1 MRLLGKGRRV
11 QSPVPEARRPSAASP
26 ETPEADAAVAEPV
39 TAPTTGS
46 TIIEPRQTEKSML
59 GDQTQQNSEEQA
71 DTSIGKGSQIVGTL
85 KFEGTVRID
94 GQVEGEVTAQ
104 ESVIIADSAI
114 VKAKVSADTIIITGK
129 VTGDITA
136 RRRVEIRAPGQLHGN
151 VTTPS
156 LVIHDGVLFE
166 GQCSMGRGV
175 ERKANQKAAATN
187 GNPRPGA
194 ADAQSE
200 TTSSCTTI

>member
-1 MRLLGKGRRV
+1 
-11 QSPVPEARRPSAASP
+11 
-26 ETPEADAAVAEPV
+26 
-39 TAPTTGS
+39 
-46 TIIEPRQTEKSML
+46 ML

-156 LVIHDGVLFE
+156 LVSIR
-166 GQCSMGRGV
+166 GRYRDLRGD
-175 ERKANQKAAATN
+175 N
-187 GNPRPGA
+187 
-194 ADAQSE
+194 
-200 TTSSCTTI
+200 